1 MEEMVS
7 SSIYSSQNDDIPPQT
22 RREIA
27 RLTQCIRV
35 LVQNSVRVDEDT
47 VKSAYEAS
55 QQVDLEVGDDED
67 EEDEWRQEGREY
79 LEGVKARRIIELVV
93 SQQ

>member
-1 MEEMVS
+1 
-7 SSIYSSQNDDIPPQT
+7 
-22 RREIA
+22 
-27 RLTQCIRV
+27 
-35 LVQNSVRVDEDT
+35 
-47 VKSAYEAS
+47 
-55 QQVDLEVGDDED
+55 VDLEVGDDED